1 MTSAQLGALK
11 RLDPRDV
18 WKNEAQDFT
27 PWLAENLDFLS
38 EALPIDGIDLEQI
51 EMAVGDFKVDI
62 VGRESGSPGR
72 RVIIENQLDKTD
84 HGHLGQLLTY
94 AAGLN
99 AEIVIWVSPEFRDE
113 SRQALEWL
121 NDRTG
126 DGVSFFGVE
135 LELLQIGESA
145 KAANFR
151 VVVEPSEFKR
161 DIVTSTVHSQRQLA
175 YHEFFQD
182 LLVRLKGK
190 SPGFTKRDRA
200 PYDSWIGFGSGKA
213 DIGLHAAFTSA
224 NQFRIELYIDLGN
237 HEANKAAFDQLY
249 GQRAQV
255 EDAVGDPLTWDRL
268 DHRRACRV
276 FAHKEGSID
285 SPPELLETF
294 KDWGVDQLVN
304 FKQVFA
310 PYLQSLDVQASP
322 TEATP

>member
-1 MTSAQLGALK
+1 MTSDELGSLK

-18 WKNEAQDFT
+18 WKKEAQNFT
-27 PWLAENLDFLS
+27 PWLSENLDLLS

-72 RVIIENQLDKTD
+72 RVIIENQLDRTD
-84 HGHLGQLLTY
+84 HAHLGQLLLY
-94 AAGLN
+94 AAGLD

-113 SRQALEWL
+113 YRQALEWL

-126 DGVSFFGVE
+126 DDVSFFGVE
-135 LELLQIGESA
+135 LELLQIGDSLRA
-145 KAANFR
+145 PNFR

-161 DIVTSTVHSQRQLA
+161 DIATSTAPSQRQLA

-182 LLVRLKGK
+182 LLVRLKAK
-190 SPGFTKRDRA
+190 SPGFTRRDRA
-200 PYDSWIGFGSGKA
+200 PHDSWIGFGSGKA
-213 DIGLHAAFTSA
+213 DIGLHAVFTSA

-249 GQRAQV
+249 GQKAQL

-276 FAHKEGSID
+276 FAHKEGSIA

-294 KDWGVDQLVN
+294 KDWAVDELVT
-304 FKQVFA
+304 FKQAFG
-310 PYLQSLDVQASP
+310 PYLQSLDLEAPSP
-322 TEATP
+322 EVAP